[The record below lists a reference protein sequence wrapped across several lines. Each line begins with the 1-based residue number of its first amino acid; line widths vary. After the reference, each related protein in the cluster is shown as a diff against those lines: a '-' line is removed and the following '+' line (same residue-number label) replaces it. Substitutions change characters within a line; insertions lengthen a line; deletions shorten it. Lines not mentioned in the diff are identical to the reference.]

1 MISYHCLKSAEWN
14 GKKMGKKIVAAKRL
28 PDGWCWYDYDD
39 GSGSLRNLSGW
50 RFYEYDLFNRQYLD
64 SKTGHWENWCSRLEF
79 MDLDKY
85 KDFAENSVLDLLKGE

>member
-1 MISYHCLKSAEWN
+1 MEEE
-14 GKKMGKKIVAAKRL
+14 KMTAAKRL
-28 PDGWCWYDYDD
+28 PAGWYWFEYDD
-39 GSGSLRNLSGW
+39 GSGSLRHVTGW

-85 KDFAENSVLDLLKGE
+85 KEFAENSILDLLKGE